1 MKRYEIRYA
10 GVGGHGIITAGALLA
25 EIVFKKENKYA
36 LEIPTYTGH
45 VRGGPTKVDIIIS
58 DEEILFPQASAID
71 LFVCTHQI
79 PYDLYNKKVKD
90 DAIVII
96 DSLLVKDLGD
106 TKNRKIYQ
114 VPIINETKKQLGNM
128 VLTSVVV
135 LSMTQKVTGIIGY
148 KNMKDYVRNW
158 APKEYR
164 DLNIK
169 AIDVGRGLL

>member
-1 MKRYEIRYA
+1 LPIFHPEVRRQTRIQEIWNSSQKRCQA
-10 GVGGHGIITAGALLA
+10 SLSFSG
-25 EIVFKKENKYA
+25 
-36 LEIPTYTGH
+36 
-45 VRGGPTKVDIIIS
+45 
-58 DEEILFPQASAID
+58 EEILFPQASAID

-79 PYDLYNKKVKD
+79 PYDLYYNMVKD
-90 DAIVII
+90 DAIVIV

-106 TKNRKIYQ
+106 TKNREIFQ

-148 KNMKDYVRNW
+148 KNMKDYVMNW
-158 APKEYR
+158 APKEYI